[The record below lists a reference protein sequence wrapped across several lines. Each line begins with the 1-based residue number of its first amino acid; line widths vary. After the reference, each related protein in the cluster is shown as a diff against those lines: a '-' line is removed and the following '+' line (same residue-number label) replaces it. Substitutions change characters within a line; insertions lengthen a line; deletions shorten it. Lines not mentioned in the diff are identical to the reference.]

1 MVAMRSR
8 PSCFSLS
15 KVSSSK
21 AINLRTSGLPSCVA
35 TNADS
40 MAGDGNRS
48 GAEPAARALVKPQ
61 KGDFLMTRISV
72 LASAVG
78 IAILASP
85 IGSLAQSGGG
95 GAGGGSAGG
104 AASGPSTGSGSAAGS
119 PSAGSAGA
127 GTAGVSGVPSGPANA
142 GGLNNS
148 GNDPS
153 GAGNSAKAPEATGT
167 NAAGTANSSGS
178 TGGTGA
184 RGSIT
189 TGTAG
194 NRAGGTSTGRID
206 G

>member
-72 LASAVG
+72 LASAVA
-78 IAILASP
+78 IVILASP
-85 IGSLAQSGGG
+85 IGSLAHKGGG
-95 GAGGGSAGG
+95 GAQAAAARVGPPAGRRL
-104 AASGPSTGSGSAAGS
+104 AAAALR
-119 PSAGSAGA
+119 ARRAL
-127 GTAGVSGVPSGPANA
+127 VRREQERPA
-142 GGLNNS
+142 
-148 GNDPS
+148 
-153 GAGNSAKAPEATGT
+153 
-167 NAAGTANSSGS
+167 
-178 TGGTGA
+178 
-184 RGSIT
+184 
-189 TGTAG
+189 
-194 NRAGGTSTGRID
+194 
-206 G
+206 